1 MKSSKN
7 KIGLKILNFA
17 KKIIN
22 INRSLTGEGNR
33 KTLKII
39 KKEIKKLQ
47 LKSFPSNKKV
57 FDWTI
62 PKEWKIKD
70 AFIITPKNKK
80 ICELKKNFLHVV
92 SYSRPVK
99 KFINL
104 NELKKNLIFLK
115 NKPNSIPYAT
125 TYYKENWGFCL
136 SYNQLKKLSKGNYK
150 AVINTNFKK
159 NGNLIVGEFLIRGK
173 SKKEIV
179 ISTNICHPSM
189 VNNELSGPCLAT
201 FLAEYLDNKKNYY
214 TYRFIFVPETVGM
227 IAYLSKRLRIIK
239 KNFKAGYH
247 LTCIGD
253 KGPFSMIK
261 TVNEDSYSD
270 KIASTVLSFYKNS
283 KKYSFL
289 SRGSDERQYNSPKIN
304 LSVATLMRTKFNS
317 YKEYHT
323 SLDNLKI
330 VSKKSLED
338 SFNYV
343 LRILDFIENDFR
355 IQSTVKGEPFYS
367 KRNLF
372 RKLGLKTEL
381 NKYEWDLFNLPAYAD
396 GRYLSDICNKIKRPP
411 WELYKTIK
419 ILQKSNLLK
428 LSR

>member
-1 MKSSKN
+1 MN
-7 KIGLKILNFA
+7 KIGEKILNLI
-17 KKIIN
+17 KKLYP
-22 INRSLTGEGNR
+22 INRSLTGPGNLE
-33 KTLKII
+33 TLKMIKNII
-39 KKEIKKLQ
+39 PN
-47 LKSFPSNKKV
+47 LKILKFKSGKKV
-57 FDWTI
+57 FDWKI
-62 PKEWKIKD
+62 PPEWSVKS
-70 AFIITPKNKK
+70 AYIIDPSGKK
-80 ICELKKNFLHVV
+80 IADFKKNNLHLLGYSRSINLSIKLDDLKKN
-92 SYSRPVK
+92 
-99 KFINL
+99 
-104 NELKKNLIFLK
+104 IFTLPK
-115 NKPNSIPYAT
+115 QPNAVPYVT
-125 TYYKENWGFCL
+125 SYYKKNWGFCL

>member
-1 MKSSKN
+1 MN
-7 KIGLKILNFA
+7 KIGEKILNLI
-17 KKIIN
+17 KKLYP
-22 INRSLTGEGNR
+22 INRSLTGPGNLE
-33 KTLKII
+33 TLKMIKNII
-39 KKEIKKLQ
+39 PN
-47 LKSFPSNKKV
+47 LKILKFKSGKKV
-57 FDWTI
+57 FDWKI
-62 PKEWKIKD
+62 PPEWSVKS
-70 AFIITPKNKK
+70 AYIIDPSGKK
-80 ICELKKNFLHVV
+80 IADFKKNNLHLLGYSRSINLSIKLDDLKKN
-92 SYSRPVK
+92 
-99 KFINL
+99 
-104 NELKKNLIFLK
+104 IFTLPK
-115 NKPNSIPYAT
+115 QPNAVPYVT
-125 TYYKENWGFCL
+125 SYYKKNWGFCL

-150 AVINTNFKK
+150 VVIDTNFKK

-173 SKKEIV
+173 SKKEII

-201 FLAEYLDNKKNYY
+201 FLAEYLDTKKNYY

-227 IAYLSKRLRIIK
+227 LAYLSKRLRIIK

-317 YKEYHT
+317 YEEYHT

-381 NKYEWDLFNLPAYAD
+381 DKYEWDLFNLPAYAD